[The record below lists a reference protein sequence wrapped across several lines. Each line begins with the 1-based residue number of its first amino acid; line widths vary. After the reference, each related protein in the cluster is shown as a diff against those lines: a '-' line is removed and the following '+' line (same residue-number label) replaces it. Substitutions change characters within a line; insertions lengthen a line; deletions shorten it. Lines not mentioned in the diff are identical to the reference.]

1 MSKLDVSKLKPLAEE
16 LAKGIKTQED
26 LSELSSQL
34 LKMTIEAALGAEMEN
49 HLGYSKN
56 VVSENTNNRNGY
68 SKKQLKGD
76 HGAVTIDI
84 PRDRDSSFEPT
95 LVKKGETRLTAMD
108 DQILSLYA
116 KGMSTRDIVD
126 VFKEMYGADVSATL
140 ISKVTEAVLEQV
152 STWRSRPLD
161 EIYSIV
167 YLDGIVIKVRQDN
180 QIVRKTMYIAL
191 GVNLEG
197 KKECLGLWL
206 SESESSKFWLSVLN
220 DLNTRGVKDILIACV
235 DGLKGFPDAI
245 NAVFPETDVQ
255 LCIVHMVRNSV
266 KFVGYK
272 ERKEV
277 VGDLKLIYQSTTED
291 EALQALTKFEEKW
304 NSKFPSISKSWRNN
318 WDNVATIF
326 KYPKAIRKAIYTT
339 NAIESLNSVIR
350 KTTKNR
356 KIFGNDNSAF
366 KIIFLAIESASKK
379 WTMPIRNW
387 SQAMQQFIIL
397 HEERL
402 EKYI

>member
-1 MSKLDVSKLKPLAEE
+1 MSKLDVSSFKPLFDE
-16 LAKGIKTQED
+16 LSKSIKTQED
-26 LSELSSQL
+26 LSDVSSQFM
-34 LKMTIEAALGAEMEN
+34 KMLVESALNTELDH
-49 HLGYSKN
+49 HLGYAKN

-68 SKKQLKGD
+68 SKKKLKGD
-76 HGAVTIDI
+76 HGTIEVSI
-84 PRDRDSSFEPT
+84 PRDRDNSFTPE

-140 ISKVTEAVLEQV
+140 VSKVTEAVIEQV
-152 STWRSRPLD
+152 TAWKSRPLD

-167 YLDGIVIKVRQDN
+167 YLDGIVVKTRQDN
-180 QIVRKTMYIAL
+180 QIVRKTMYVAL

-206 SESESSKFWLSVLN
+206 SESESSKFWLSVLT
-220 DLNTRGVKDILIACV
+220 DLNSRGVKDILIACV

-245 NAVFPETDVQ
+245 NAVFPDTDVQ
-255 LCIVHMVRNSV
+255 LCIVHMVRNSL
-266 KFVGYK
+266 KYVGYK
-272 ERKEV
+272 DRKKV
-277 VGDLKLIYQSTTED
+277 ASDLKSIYNSITEE
-291 EALQALTKFEEKW
+291 EALLARSAFEDKW
-304 NSKFPSISKSWRNN
+304 DSKFPSISKSWRNN

-350 KTTKNR
+350 KATKNR
-356 KIFGNDNSAF
+356 KIFGNDTSAF
-366 KIIFLAIESASKK
+366 KIIFLAIEGASKK

-402 EKYI
+402 KNYI

>member
-1 MSKLDVSKLKPLAEE
+1 M
-16 LAKGIKTQED
+16 
-26 LSELSSQL
+26 
-34 LKMTIEAALGAEMEN
+34 
-49 HLGYSKN
+49 
-56 VVSENTNNRNGY
+56 
-68 SKKQLKGD
+68 
-76 HGAVTIDI
+76 
-84 PRDRDSSFEPT
+84 
-95 LVKKGETRLTAMD
+95 
-108 DQILSLYA
+108 
-116 KGMSTRDIVD
+116 
-126 VFKEMYGADVSATL
+126 
-140 ISKVTEAVLEQV
+140 